1 MCLFYFWFINNLEIF
16 VYKYIYNS
24 DYFLI
29 KFRYIYYCRYMYMY
43 INIFIN
49 NFLML
54 YKLYKLKDVF

>member
-1 MCLFYFWFINNLEIF
+1 MFRDFCIY
-16 VYKYIYNS
+16 VYICIYNS

-43 INIFIN
+43 INIFFN